1 MNYQASG
8 TFDVKLSPQ
17 PATGEWGLGRLT
29 LDKQF
34 HGDLN
39 ATSAGE
45 MLSIMTGVEGS
56 AAYVA
61 LERVSGTLHGRRGAF
76 TLQHT
81 GVMNR
86 GEGHLI
92 VAVVPDSG
100 EGELAGLSGRLTIRV
115 EADAHLYDFSYTLGE
130 DDSHPSTATTAAPDQ
145 TGADEGMSIPSLP
158 CISLEE
164 TLPFWQALGFQV
176 TYQQK
181 SPSLYAVVRR
191 GNYELHFYGLK
202 GLDPQTAF
210 STCVVI
216 VPDVERL
223 HATFAQGL
231 CAALGKLPTAG
242 IPRITRMKPGQTRFT
257 VVDPAGN
264 SVIFVKRGPEDEAAA
279 EEYKQAGQTPLQKAL
294 NVAVRLRDF
303 KNDDAAA
310 AKTLDNALARYPDAA
325 PADRARALAARVEL
339 AVVLG
344 DADQAQAL
352 FEKLGQ
358 VALTA
363 EERAKLQGELQVA
376 AEAMA
381 REF

>member
-1 MNYQASG
+1 MEYHASG

-17 PATGEWGLGRLT
+17 PATGEWGLGRLSI
-29 LDKQF
+29 DKQF
-34 HGDLN
+34 HGDLT
-39 ATSAGE
+39 ATSTGE
-45 MLSIMTGVEGS
+45 MLSAMTEVEGS

-61 LERVSGTLHGRRGAF
+61 LERVSGTLHGRRGGF

-86 GEGHLI
+86 GTAGLT

-100 EGELAGLSGRLTIRV
+100 SDELVGIAGTLDIVIDGDAHRYELA
-115 EADAHLYDFSYTLGE
+115 YTLP
-130 DDSHPSTATTAAPDQ
+130 DDQPGAVAIAPVAETPDIE
-145 TGADEGMSIPSLP
+145 TGLAIPLLP
-158 CISLEE
+158 CVSLEQV
-164 TLPFWQALGFQV
+164 LPFWETLGYEV
-176 TYQQK
+176 TYRQK
-181 SPSLYAVVRR
+181 SPSLYAVIRR

-202 GLDPQTAF
+202 GLDPQNAF

-223 HATFAQGL
+223 HAAFAQGL
-231 CAALGKLPTAG
+231 RAELGKVPNAG
-242 IPRITRMKPGQTRFT
+242 LPRITRMKPGQSRFT

-264 SVIFVKRGPEDEAAA
+264 SVIFVKQGPEDEAAA
-279 EEYKQAGQTPLQKAL
+279 EEYKRTDQTPLQKAIS
-294 NVAVRLRDF
+294 VAARLRDF

-310 AKTLDNALARYPDAA
+310 AKTLDNALTRYPDAA

-339 AVVLG
+339 AVAMG
-344 DADQAQAL
+344 DGDRARTL
-352 FEKLGQ
+352 YEELGQ

-363 EERAKLQGELQVA
+363 EERERLQGELQIA

-381 REF
+381 L

>member
-1 MNYQASG
+1 MEYQASG
-8 TFDVKLSPQ
+8 TFDVKLNPQ
-17 PATGEWGLGRLT
+17 PATGEWGLGRLSI
-29 LDKQF
+29 DKQF
-34 HGDLN
+34 HGDLT

-45 MLSIMTGVEGS
+45 MLSAMTGVEGS

-61 LERVSGTLHGRRGAF
+61 LERVSGTLHGRRGGF

-86 GEGHLI
+86 GAAGLT

-100 EGELAGLSGRLTIRV
+100 SDELAGIAGTLDIVIDG
-115 EADAHLYDFSYTLGE
+115 DAHHYELAYTLPDNEPG
-130 DDSHPSTATTAAPDQ
+130 DAAIAPGAETPDVEI
-145 TGADEGMSIPSLP
+145 GLAIPLLP
-158 CISLEE
+158 CVSLEQV
-164 TLPFWQALGFQV
+164 LPFWETLGYEV
-176 TYQQK
+176 TLRQK
-181 SPSLYAVVRR
+181 SPSLYAVIKR

-202 GLDPQTAF
+202 GLDPQNAF

-223 HATFAQGL
+223 HATFAKGL
-231 CAALGKLPTAG
+231 RAELGKVPNAG
-242 IPRITRMKPGQTRFT
+242 LPRITRMKPGQSRFT

-294 NVAVRLRDF
+294 SVAARLRDF

-310 AKTLDNALARYPDAA
+310 AKTLDNALARHPEAT
-325 PADRARALAARVEL
+325 PFDRARALAARVEL

-344 DADQAQAL
+344 DRDKATAL
-352 FEKLGQ
+352 YAELQ
-358 VALTA
+358 QITLSDAERESLTA
-363 EERAKLQGELQVA
+363 DLQVA

-381 REF
+381 R